1 MITLAVEF
9 EWNINGVMKEMMDC
23 GNVDTD
29 AGSAILDGQPQQIS
43 KDQLADIS
51 EESGCYNKDEDV
63 LEEVTLRKKLPVKE
77 QSEGLS
83 RH

>member
-1 MITLAVEF
+1 
-9 EWNINGVMKEMMDC
+9 MDC

-29 AGSAILDGQPQQIS
+29 AVSAILDGQPQQIS

-63 LEEVTLRKKLPVKE
+63 LEEVTLRKKLPLKE
-77 QSEGLS
+77 QSEGFS